1 MAERQKKIKILRFW
15 TLLKESFKDL
25 NANDPLRLSS
35 STAFF
40 ATFSIIPIIV
50 LLLNLFSTIFSEQLL
65 TGEVFNAL
73 SQMLG
78 QETTDHLSTILENVQ
93 EMQQGK
99 LVTLGIIIFL
109 MFVATTLFIVVQS
122 SFNQIWQV
130 KPRDDVSYKFILKNR
145 GISLLI
151 ILVTGILFLVTLLL
165 DVFIAF
171 LGENILSLVPSVDQW
186 LIQLLNIA
194 LSLGIFTLWFASMY
208 KFLPDVLLRWKT
220 VWAGSFLTAILFLIG
235 QYILGRVL
243 VSGNIDT
250 IYGASGSLVLLL
262 LFIFYSSF
270 ILYYG
275 ASFVKNY
282 ADYNGNK
289 IETTKFAVRYEINK
303 LE

>member
-1 MAERQKKIKILRFW
+1 MAERQKKVKLLRFW
-15 TLLKESFKDL
+15 TLLKESYNDL

-50 LLLNLFSTIFSEQLL
+50 LLLNLFSTVFSEELL
-65 TGEVFNAL
+65 TGEVLSAL

-78 QETTDHLSTILENVQ
+78 KETTEFLSTILENVQ
-93 EMQQGK
+93 QMQQGPW
-99 LVTLGIIIFL
+99 VTLGIIIFL
-109 MFVATTLFIVVQS
+109 MFIATTLFIVVQS

-130 KPRDDVSYKFILKNR
+130 KSKEDVSYKFILKNR

-151 ILVTGILFLVTLLL
+151 ILVTGVLFLVTLLL
-165 DVFIAF
+165 DLIISF
-171 LGENILSLVPSVDQW
+171 LGNNILYLVPWVDQW
-186 LIQLLNIA
+186 LIRVLNIA
-194 LSLGIFTLWFASMY
+194 LSLGIFTLWFASIY
-208 KFLPDVLLRWKT
+208 KFLPDVMLRWKT
-220 VWAGSFLTAILFLIG
+220 VWAGSFLTAVLFLIG
-235 QYILGRVL
+235 QYILGLVL

-270 ILYYG
+270 LLYYG

-282 ADYNGNK
+282 AEYCGDEV
-289 IETTKFAVRYEINK
+289 ETTKFAVRYEINK